1 MLLLPNKKQKER
13 TSRMYDRTLAIY
25 CFIDDLLKAMQH
37 REDIRSQFSDSE
49 VITTALV
56 AMLFYGGNF
65 ERSRN
70 FQHSSGMMPRMLS
83 RSRLSRRLSRLA
95 DLVEMVF
102 HQLGLT
108 LKELNVESRYSLDSF
123 PIAVCDNIRISRC
136 RLAQG
141 SEFRGYLASK
151 RRYFFGVRVQVV
163 VTVAGVPVEF
173 AILPG
178 SLSDIEG
185 LAALPLELPRGTDVA
200 ADAAYTYYEWE
211 DELAQTDG
219 VRFLVGRKRNSK
231 RRDVPVL
238 HDYKQWLRRRIET
251 VFGEITK
258 LFPKKIHATTL
269 SGFILKISLFL
280 FAYQVDK
287 AFIQ

>member
-1 MLLLPNKKQKER
+1 
-13 TSRMYDRTLAIY
+13 MYDRTLAIY

-37 REDIRSQFSDSE
+37 SEDSRCQLSDSE
-49 VITTALV
+49 VVTTALV
-56 AMLFYGGNF
+56 AMLFFGGNF
-65 ERSRN
+65 ESARSLL
-70 FQHSSGMMPRMLS
+70 HSSGMMPRMLS

-95 DLVEMVF
+95 ALIEMVF

-108 LKELNVESRYSLDSF
+108 IKELNLESRYSLDSF
-123 PIAVCDNIRISRC
+123 PVAVCDNIRIARC

-141 SEFRGYLASK
+141 AQFRGYLASK
-151 RRYFFGVRVQVV
+151 RRYFFGVRVQVIA
-163 VTVAGVPVEF
+163 TIEGVPVEF
-173 AILPG
+173 SVLPG
-178 SLSDIEG
+178 RLSDLEG
-185 LAALPLELPRGTDVA
+185 LAELPLALPVGADVA

-211 DELAQTDG
+211 DALAETDG
-219 VRFLVGRKRNSK
+219 VRLLVGRKGNST
-231 RRDVPVL
+231 RRDVPVV

-269 SGFILKISLFL
+269 SGFVLKISLFL
-280 FAYQVDK
+280 FAYQIDK

>member
-1 MLLLPNKKQKER
+1 
-13 TSRMYDRTLAIY
+13 MYDRTLAIY

-37 REDIRSQFSDSE
+37 TEDSRCEFSDAE
-49 VITTALV
+49 VITTAIV
-56 AMLFYGGNF
+56 AMLFFGGNF
-65 ERSRN
+65 ERARR
-70 FQHSSGMMPRMLS
+70 FLHSSGMMPRMLS
-83 RSRLSRRLSRLA
+83 RSRLSRRLSRLG
-95 DLVEMVF
+95 DLVEIVF

-108 LKELNVESRYSLDSF
+108 LKELNLESRYRLDSF
-123 PIAVCDNIRISRC
+123 PVAMCDNIRISRS

-141 SEFRGYLASK
+141 TQFRGYLASK
-151 RRYFFGVRVQVV
+151 RRYFYGVRVQVV
-163 VTVAGVPVEF
+163 VTVEGVPVEYS
-173 AILPG
+173 ILPG

-185 LAALPLELPRGTDVA
+185 LAHLPLCLPVGADVA

-211 DELAQTDG
+211 DVLEESDG
-219 VRFLVGRKRNSK
+219 VRLLVGRKRNSK
-231 RRDVPVL
+231 RRDVPVV

>member
-1 MLLLPNKKQKER
+1 
-13 TSRMYDRTLAIY
+13 MYDRTLAIY

-37 REDIRSQFSDSE
+37 GEDSRCQFSDSE
-49 VITTALV
+49 VMTTALV
-56 AMLFYGGNF
+56 AMLFFGGNF
-65 ERSRN
+65 ERARS
-70 FQHSSGMMPRMLS
+70 FLHSSGMMPRMLS
-83 RSRLSRRLSRLA
+83 RSRLSRRLSRLS

-108 LKELNVESRYSLDSF
+108 IKELNLESRYSLDSF
-123 PIAVCDNIRISRC
+123 PVPVCDNIRISRC

-141 SEFRGYLASK
+141 KQFRGYCASK
-151 RRYFFGVRVQVV
+151 RRYFYGLRVEVL
-163 VTVAGVPVEF
+163 VTVEGVPVECC
-173 AILPG
+173 ILPG
-178 SLSDIEG
+178 SLADIQG
-185 LAALPLELPRGTDVA
+185 LAELPLSLPAGAHIA

-211 DELAQTDG
+211 DALLQDSQ
-219 VRFLVGRKRNSK
+219 VRLLVTRKANSK
-231 RRDVPVL
+231 RRDLPAT

-251 VFGEITK
+251 VFGEIAK

-269 SGFILKISLFL
+269 SGFLLKVTLFL